1 MILEQTIV
9 TQIPLEDQLR
19 NGERERI
26 HEATAIEREWWPIEK
41 KYLDPDTA
49 AVAVSRGELTVVPKQ
64 GDGWC
69 LIGRLNGEKEGEP
82 NTIRPIAFQLLNDII
97 REWQKKI
104 GFNEGIS
111 AAITSLYRS
120 MLLQAKLD
128 RNLAMP
134 GTQSSHLAGTAIDL
148 SLRSYYLR
156 EGDTHIP
163 VNSWADEHRQ
173 YSPHHAIQLINTA
186 TIFQARGCCNVV
198 VENIVLDGRL
208 IPSVLHICVNP
219 EYRGTNF
226 TNISPNEL

>member
-19 NGERERI
+19 NDERERI
-26 HEATAIEREWWPIEK
+26 HEATTIEREWWPEEE
-41 KYLDPDTA
+41 KYLDRLAEQSAIT
-49 AVAVSRGELTVVPKQ
+49 RGELKVMPNQ
-64 GDGWC
+64 GDGWR
-69 LIGRLNGEKEGEP
+69 LIGRLNGQDEGEP

-134 GTQSSHLAGTAIDL
+134 GTQSSHLAGAAIDI

-163 VNSWADEHRQ
+163 VNSWADEHRL
-173 YSPHHAIQLINTA
+173 YSPHYAIELINTA
-186 TIFQARGCCNVV
+186 MIFQAKGCCNVV

-226 TNISPNEL
+226 TNISPTEM